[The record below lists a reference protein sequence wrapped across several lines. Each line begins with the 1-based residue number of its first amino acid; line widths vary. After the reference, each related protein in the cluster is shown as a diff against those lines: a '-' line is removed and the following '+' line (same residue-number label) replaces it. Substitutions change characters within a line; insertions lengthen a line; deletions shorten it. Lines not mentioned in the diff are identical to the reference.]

1 LKAYELALGH
11 TDDIYLLRLIIQTGP
26 VLSQLTDSIGKKVLM
41 RINEINRGG
50 SIQNILIE
58 WIADDK

>member
-1 LKAYELALGH
+1 
-11 TDDIYLLRLIIQTGP
+11 LRLIIQTGP